1 MLRLTG
7 FSEMVKWE
15 PRHPRI
21 RLPSKLIRSRPGV
34 CKAAGVGRWLCKGWG
49 GRLPSCVAL
58 RERKP
63 PPLRLQQTE
72 DRDHASLSSPQG
84 AARRRLRSPACPPPT
99 VPGGWAPNPPLLPDS
114 LPGRARLGAA
124 GSAPAGPA
132 AGTRLWRL
140 QGGRGMS
147 RTGLGGHAGRA
158 WGAGLPGDAP
168 SPRPGLRS
176 RAASARQTGRG
187 GRAHVGRFGVPPS
200 ERLVRPERRNQLPR
214 LLQP

>member
-1 MLRLTG
+1 
-7 FSEMVKWE
+7 MVKWE

-58 RERKP
+58 RERNP
-63 PPLRLQQTE
+63 PSLRLQQTE
-72 DRDHASLSSPQG
+72 DRDHAFLSSPQG
-84 AARRRLRSPACPPPT
+84 AARRRLGSPACPP
-99 VPGGWAPNPPLLPDS
+99 VPGGWPPTLPSCRTHCLDAPAPARLALLP
-114 LPGRARLGAA
+114 RAPRRELVSGGWRGGGGCLGLAWAA
-124 GSAPAGPA
+124 
-132 AGTRLWRL
+132 TRA
-140 QGGRGMS
+140 GRGV
-147 RTGLGGHAGRA
+147 LGS
-158 WGAGLPGDAP
+158 PGDAP